1 MSPRRVV
8 LWADFQPAC
17 VVSYPKVIFMPKTKT
32 SLLVLMTLIAVALP
46 LPLAAQQIREEMV
59 AMRDGAKL
67 ATSIYLPQ
75 GEGPWP
81 VVLTRTPYSK
91 DRMYPAKNEAQ
102 YMDAG
107 YARIVQDVRGRFNSE
122 GKYRPFA
129 DDIEDGYDTI
139 EWAAK
144 QPWSNGKVGMVGPSA
159 MGIASNLAAMSGA
172 PHLVTAF
179 VSVAHGS
186 SFRYS
191 RHPGGLYLKN
201 LAEEWSKQQGVAPP
215 DVARP
220 IFARYD
226 DEARRMDM
234 RNYLSKMHVPM
245 YNLGGWYDIFLQ
257 GDIDSFTSLQRDGGE
272 GARGN
277 QKLAMG
283 AFGHGPLSGDLK
295 YPASAGQLFGNEDTL
310 RWFDYWLKGVD
321 NGIMKEPPVKYFLMG
336 DTMTSS
342 APGNVWR
349 TAPSWPP
356 PSKATSYYLEPGGK
370 LAANKPVAI
379 AKLSYVYDPKDP
391 VPSVGGNNLM
401 MDRGPMDQ
409 RKVGSRKDVLKF
421 ETEALKAPVEIVGP
435 VTAELAVSTD
445 AVDTDF
451 IVKLVDVYPNGYEAL
466 VLDEGL
472 RLRYRNGFVPERAEA
487 GKVYPIKVSLWSTAL
502 IFNTGHKIAVHVT
515 SSNSPRFEPN
525 SNTWEPLKSYD
536 EAVKATNTLVL
547 DGRSKLILPVTKTY
561 TPETN
566 VATR

>member
-1 MSPRRVV
+1 
-8 LWADFQPAC
+8 
-17 VVSYPKVIFMPKTKT
+17 MPKTKT
-32 SLLVLMTLIAVALP
+32 SFLVLTTFIAVALP

-107 YARIVQDVRGRFNSE
+107 YARVVQDVRGRFKSE

-215 DVARP
+215 DVPRP

-536 EAVKATNTLVL
+536 QAVKATNTLVL

-561 TPETN
+561 TRETN